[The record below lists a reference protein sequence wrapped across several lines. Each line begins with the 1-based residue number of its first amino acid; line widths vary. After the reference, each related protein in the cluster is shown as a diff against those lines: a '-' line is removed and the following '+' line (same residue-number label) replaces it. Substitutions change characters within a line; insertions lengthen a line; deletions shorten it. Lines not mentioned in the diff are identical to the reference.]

1 MIRFRIKTNRYLRT
15 QSRYVTHARSMT
27 KYIFL
32 NTLPSASKKSCDTT
46 SHMSLIAIKMAGLGD
61 FVQLVAFIFTLTIPA
76 VAAFDAGD
84 AIALVLGLVIG
95 ILGVCACLGYYA
107 RRRAS

>member
-1 MIRFRIKTNRYLRT
+1 
-15 QSRYVTHARSMT
+15 VTLLQFA
-27 KYIFL
+27 
-32 NTLPSASKKSCDTT
+32 
-46 SHMSLIAIKMAGLGD
+46 MAGFTFFL
-61 FVQLVAFIFTLTIPA
+61 QLVATFLLLNVPA

-107 RRRAS
+107 RRRSS

>member
-1 MIRFRIKTNRYLRT
+1 MADTMNAVLL
-15 QSRYVTHARSMT
+15 
-27 KYIFL
+27 IFL
-32 NTLPSASKKSCDTT
+32 
-46 SHMSLIAIKMAGLGD
+46 LISS
-61 FVQLVAFIFTLTIPA
+61 FIPG

-95 ILGVCACLGYYA
+95 ILGICACLGYYA